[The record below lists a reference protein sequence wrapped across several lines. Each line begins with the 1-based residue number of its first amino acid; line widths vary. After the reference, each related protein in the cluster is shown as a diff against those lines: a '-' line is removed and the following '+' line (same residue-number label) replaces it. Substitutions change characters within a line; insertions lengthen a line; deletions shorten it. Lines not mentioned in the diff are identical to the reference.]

1 MIFLRT
7 PSINDFNSLDLT
19 EQAAILVNN
28 KIYFY
33 GGISERTKFSDF
45 FYLDVSTS
53 FNITSMFWV
62 NITPIIGL
70 PVRTASTIC
79 IYGKYK
85 DKIIYIG
92 GTNIVGDNFTTVFD
106 TTTQQWSPL
115 KVSTNFTRR
124 LIQWVVSEND
134 VYVFGGDP
142 NHPNQDHII
151 KLDTVTIAWTELN
164 PGPVPIGGVQAY
176 SAILLNNAT
185 ILYIGGKRGSGVK
198 TFSQTTSGDI
208 PPSRYDHGA
217 VFIRRWSTKWP
228 STDPYNQFNQI
239 LILYGNSSDE
249 PIMALDTLTFEWSI
263 PTIKN
268 DGGPTIGLIRFTSIL
283 IGTYIFIAFGS
294 FNDSGINST
303 NNFFLL
309 DVSQKNNYEWVNSYD
324 STKQFQSVPTAT
336 TTHSATSNTSSYNN
350 GASSNLY
357 NSIGAIIGIAFGAIA
372 GIIILSAAAV
382 LIVRRYGH
390 PVYYHAPQ
398 EGSSDK
404 PNNEAALPNRTSSI
418 EDIEPLLKDKQDS
431 LSLECHLKW
440 YIVDVSGY
448 ESLFQWSSVGHEV
461 NIKSCETPMKSTSNY
476 LEIYGIT

>member
-1 MIFLRT
+1 MSHYNFITQSYNLT
-7 PSINDFNSLDLT
+7 KLHKT

-33 GGISERTKFSDF
+33 GGISERTNLSDF

-53 FNITSMFWV
+53 FNITSISWV

-70 PVRTASTIC
+70 PARTASTVC
-79 IYGKYK
+79 IYGK
-85 DKIIYIG
+85 DTNKIIYIG

-124 LIQWVVSEND
+124 LIQCVVSEND

-142 NHPNQDHII
+142 KHPNQGHII

-164 PGPVPIGGVQAY
+164 PGPAPIGGVQSY

-198 TFSQTTSGDI
+198 TFSKTTSGDI
-208 PPSRYDHGA
+208 PPSRSDHGA
-217 VFIRRWSTKWP
+217 VFI
-228 STDPYNQFNQI
+228 NQFNQI

-294 FNDSGINST
+294 FNGSGINST
-303 NNFFLL
+303 NNIFLL
-309 DVSQKNNYEWVNSYD
+309 DVSQKNNYEWVDSYD
-324 STKQFQSVPTAT
+324 STKQFQSVPTATTTHSQSVPTAT

-350 GASSNLY
+350 GAFY
-357 NSIGAIIGIAFGAIA
+357 NSIGAMIGIAFGAIA

-390 PVYYHAPQ
+390 PVFYHAPQ
-398 EGSSDK
+398 EGSSDE
-404 PNNEAALPNRTSSI
+404 PNNEVF
-418 EDIEPLLKDKQDS
+418 E
-431 LSLECHLKW
+431 
-440 YIVDVSGY
+440 
-448 ESLFQWSSVGHEV
+448 
-461 NIKSCETPMKSTSNY
+461 
-476 LEIYGIT
+476 

>member
-1 MIFLRT
+1 MIKSFMKVTIYLIYLYYFIINGVNAFI
-7 PSINDFNSLDLT
+7 PSPRA

-53 FNITSMFWV
+53 FNISSMFWV

-70 PVRTASTIC
+70 PVRTASTVC
-79 IYGKYK
+79 IYGKDK

-124 LIQWVVSEND
+124 LIQCVVSEND

-142 NHPNQDHII
+142 NHPNKDHII

-164 PGPVPIGGVQAY
+164 PGPAPIGGVQAY

-198 TFSQTTSGDI
+198 TFSQLSVYNINNNSWSQITTSGDI

-217 VFIRRWSTKWP
+217 VFIH
-228 STDPYNQFNQI
+228 QFNQI
-239 LILYGNSSDE
+239 LILYGNSSNK

-404 PNNEAALPNRTSSI
+404 PNNEVF
-418 EDIEPLLKDKQDS
+418 E
-431 LSLECHLKW
+431 
-440 YIVDVSGY
+440 
-448 ESLFQWSSVGHEV
+448 
-461 NIKSCETPMKSTSNY
+461 
-476 LEIYGIT
+476 